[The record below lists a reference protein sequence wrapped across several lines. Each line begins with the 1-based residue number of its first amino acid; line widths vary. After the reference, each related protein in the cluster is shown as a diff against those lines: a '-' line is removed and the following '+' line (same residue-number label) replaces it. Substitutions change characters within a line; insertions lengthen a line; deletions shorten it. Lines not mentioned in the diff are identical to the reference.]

1 MQISPCII
9 DNEDIREYYLMTF
22 KKSDGFYLMA
32 IHCIVFIPLR
42 ERLAMNLY
50 FYANARTLHAQERNV
65 LLNQFTT

>member
-9 DNEDIREYYLMTF
+9 DNEDIREHYLMTF

-32 IHCIVFIPLR
+32 IHCILFIPLR

-50 FYANARTLHAQERNV
+50 FYAIARTLHAKSEMCY
-65 LLNQFTT
+65 